1 QKLSTNILVLAD
13 AHPTLLLQKLIMFG
27 LDSDNAL
34 LFLHTEKSFS
44 YRLSAISTSNS
55 TILDTPMDKIKG
67 YTSLSLLYSK
77 ISPGWQS
84 NALQIASKVEKRI
97 AFALPFFNIE
107 IFAIVLPTFSESS
120 VTLIFRFAN
129 ITSRFTIMAIISP
142 QTVKSFSVF
151 ISTASCNS
159 LCKRAAKTAIRNDAK
174 TTTIPIT
181 MIPGASSNLA
191 TKYKKG
197 KITI

>member
-1 QKLSTNILVLAD
+1 MLYCFCTQKNLFRTAY
-13 AHPTLLLQKLIMFG
+13 PPYLLQI
-27 LDSDNAL
+27 L
-34 LFLHTEKSFS
+34 LFWTVPWIRSKV
-44 YRLSAISTSNS
+44 I
-55 TILDTPMDKIKG
+55 
-67 YTSLSLLYSK
+67 LLYHFYTLKYPQAGNPMPYKSHPK
-77 ISPGWQS
+77 
-84 NALQIASKVEKRI
+84 LEKRI

-107 IFAIVLPTFSESS
+107 IFAIVMPTFSESS